1 MGVGKYISSDTFFVG
16 GHLWQ
21 IQFNPDGKN
30 NVEIGDIYVSLYV
43 ALVSKCEGGVETYC
57 EYILFDQIGNKWT
70 MGRDGKFTTGSTMIG
85 PHTIKE
91 GRMRPGTEDP
101 RQAVAWDRRSQAGGG
116 LGIGVGGRGGEVVGG
131 ALVANSNPD
140 GKKKYE
146 SGGDSNVSLYIA
158 LVSKKCEEDIRV
170 WLLFVLLDESGNKW
184 QRFDGFFKMEPKDT
198 RCLPGPYAIHDSKRT
213 IGYEYFCKRTELEPS
228 QFIKDDCLTIQ
239 CNVGV
244 VKTSMYNPKTLVQLS
259 DLRQSY
265 KQLLESREGSDVSFE
280 VEGETFYAHKI
291 ILSTMSPVLNAQFFG
306 PLKEE
311 NTQCIKIEE
320 MQAPVFKAL
329 LHFIYCDVIPDFD
342 SKCGATIMTQHLL
355 AAADRYGIHTL
366 RSLCELRLCENI
378 DINSVVSSL
387 ALAEQH
393 GCFQLKSRCLEFIG
407 RPKNLEAVIQTDG
420 FKNLKESCPTVT
432 YDLLIS
438 VARLRDYSSVSYGPG
453 DTN

>member
-1 MGVGKYISSDTFFVG
+1 MAKVDSFTDPEEPNSTRSISKTALIKGSHTFEIQGFSLTKGMGVGKYISSDTFCVG
-16 GHLWQ
+16 GHMWQ
-21 IQFNPDGKN
+21 IQF
-30 NVEIGDIYVSLYV
+30 Y
-43 ALVSKCEGGVETYC
+43 
-57 EYILFDQIGNKWT
+57 
-70 MGRDGKFTTGSTMIG
+70 
-85 PHTIKE
+85 
-91 GRMRPGTEDP
+91 
-101 RQAVAWDRRSQAGGG
+101 
-116 LGIGVGGRGGEVVGG
+116 
-131 ALVANSNPD
+131 PD

-146 SGGDSNVSLYIA
+146 SGGDINVSLDIA
-158 LVSKKCEEDIRV
+158 VVSKKCEEDIRV
-170 WLLFVLLDESGNKW
+170 WLLLVLLDESGNKW
-184 QRFDGFFKMEPKDT
+184 QRFNGRFKMEPKDT

-213 IGYEYFCKRTELEPS
+213 IGYEYFCKRSELEAS
-228 QFIKDDCLTIQ
+228 QFIKDDYLTIQ

-244 VKTSMYNPKTLVQLS
+244 VKTSMYGPKTLVQLS

-291 ILSTMSPVLNAQFFG
+291 ILSTMSPVFNAQFFG

-355 AAADRYGIHTL
+355 AAADRYGIQTL
-366 RSLCELRLCENI
+366 RSLCELRLCKNI
-378 DINSVVSSL
+378 DINSLVSSL

-407 RPKNLEAVIQTDG
+407 RPKNLEGNINSLPYICKVET
-420 FKNLKESCPTVT
+420 F
-432 YDLLIS
+432 
-438 VARLRDYSSVSYGPG
+438 VACLA
-453 DTN
+453 